1 TKDIHEV
8 SVVKDICLPLG
19 MTTQEATLT
28 IEKIGKAVEKHSGNR
43 RTIMAGVAQLVEHL
57 GAIQKMWVRVPSPAH
72 KN

>member
-28 IEKIGKAVEKHSGNR
+28 TEKIGKAVEKHSGNKR
-43 RTIMAGVAQLVEHL
+43 RD
-57 GAIQKMWVRVPSPAH
+57 
-72 KN
+72 